1 MRVYVGSGSD
11 QGRIKGSNQDAV
23 GVDLAN
29 GLFLVADGVG
39 GNAGG
44 DIASGIIVSVAKEYV
59 AAANSYED
67 RKNALVG
74 AIREANA
81 RILKRA
87 LAENKKGMSSTVT
100 AFLIGAGKYFVVQ
113 AGDSRAYLIRG
124 NEIVQV
130 TKDNS
135 HVQQLVDRGIIT
147 PEEARHHEDRNVIT
161 RAVGLD
167 PEMEIDTY
175 EGEFRETDAL
185 LACSDGLWGEM
196 TDKEMLDTVLNSEDG
211 QQACNALIELAN
223 RNGGHDNISVILAQS
238 SPTMR
243 KVLPQKAKLRPGR
256 LMPRAPAGKRVLVA
270 ALVVVLLAVAVLLLS
285 RVLVPRPP
293 VWVTFETK
301 PETLGVTSARDGFSR
316 AVHSGESIQLSLP
329 VTLVFQKA
337 GYSDDTLV
345 INDPGRKKYRI
356 ELSSPLAQV
365 TFKLPPD
372 AVVRFKKNGTKAREV
387 ESLPIG
393 TYPLRCERPGYVSC
407 DTDLQVSSAGP
418 LTFEPVLQAS
428 QPGAPGQKPAPV
440 PPTPLPSTPIVV
452 IFPKDPNN
460 AGAKVILD
468 GEPLKGTVPVRV
480 SLTRG
485 KRYTAVLQLS
495 DGTKSKP
502 RVLSEVLTSRQAE
515 VRYPSSAFGLK

>member
-44 DIASGIIVSVAKEYV
+44 DIASGIIVSVAKELV

-74 AIREANA
+74 AVREANA

-256 LMPRAPAGKRVLVA
+256 LAPRAPVGKKVLVGG
-270 ALVVVLLAVAVLLLS
+270 LVVVFLAVAALLLS
-285 RVLVPRPP
+285 RVFTPRRP
-293 VWVTFETK
+293 VWVTFETT

-329 VTLVFQKA
+329 ITLVFQQA

-345 INDPGRKKYRI
+345 INEPGRKKYRI
-356 ELSSPLAQV
+356 ELRSPLARV
-365 TFKLPPD
+365 NFRLPPD
-372 AVVRFKKNGTKAREV
+372 AVVRFKKSGVEAREV
-387 ESLPIG
+387 ESLPFG
-393 TYPLRCERPGYVSC
+393 AHPLRCERPGYVPC
-407 DTDLQVSSAGP
+407 DTVLQVSSVGP
-418 LTFEPVLQAS
+418 LTFEPVLKAS
-428 QPGAPGQKPAPV
+428 PSEAPAPKPV
-440 PPTPLPSTPIVV
+440 QEPPKALPSTPIVV
-452 IFPKDPNN
+452 IFPKDANN
-460 AGAKVILD
+460 AGAKVILND
-468 GEPLKGTVPVRV
+468 ELQKGTVPVRV

-485 KRYTAVLQLS
+485 KKYTAVLQLS
-495 DGTKSKP
+495 DGRRSKP
-502 RVLSEVLTSRQAE
+502 RVLGDVLTSSKTE
-515 VRYPSSAFGLK
+515 VRYPSSAFDFR